1 MIKGAG
7 TSMVVGLFFPFFLL
21 FGEAF
26 AQGDPRAGAKIF
38 QSFKCGSC
46 HGDDGTGQ
54 GRAAKALKIR
64 ATDWTHK
71 PAMAKITD
79 QYIKDIISKG
89 GKALNKSKRMP
100 GYSKK
105 LKPADIENFL
115 AYIRSLAK

>member
-1 MIKGAG
+1 MMKRFCSILLL
-7 TSMVVGLFFPFFLL
+7 GLFFPFFIL

-26 AQGDPRAGAKIF
+26 AQGESKAGAKIF

-54 GRAAKALKIR
+54 GLAAKALKIR
-64 ATDWTHK
+64 ATDWTDK

-89 GKALNKSKRMP
+89 GKALNKSTRMP
-100 GYSKK
+100 GYSKR

-115 AYIRSLAK
+115 AYIRSLGK